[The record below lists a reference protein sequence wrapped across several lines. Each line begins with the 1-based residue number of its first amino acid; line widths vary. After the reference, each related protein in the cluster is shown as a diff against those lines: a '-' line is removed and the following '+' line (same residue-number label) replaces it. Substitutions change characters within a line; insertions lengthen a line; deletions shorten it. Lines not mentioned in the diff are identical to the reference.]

1 MPSIGE
7 SRVTEGLAASIPAEV
22 RRRLNI
28 HPGDRLVWDVK
39 AEHAEV
45 HVKRGRRSGFADFE
59 PYDFGYDTKGGAD
72 HDEAY

>member
-1 MPSIGE
+1 MASIGE

-22 RRRLNI
+22 RRRLDI

-39 AEHAEV
+39 AEHVEV
-45 HVKRGRRSGFADFE
+45 RVKRGRRRGFDDFQ
-59 PYDFGYDTKGGAD
+59 PFDFGYDTKGGSD